1 MVSWYG
7 HCTLVSI
14 EQFPSGTFKDSPTHV
29 GEQCRAPRGRFRR
42 HSQTRAWRVE
52 MQNLIVRVVREEEG
66 QDLIEYAMLAT
77 LVALVVGVAATTL
90 GTNLN
95 AWYAA
100 MAAKVTTWS
109 AKAA

>member
-1 MVSWYG
+1 
-7 HCTLVSI
+7 
-14 EQFPSGTFKDSPTHV
+14 
-29 GEQCRAPRGRFRR
+29 
-42 HSQTRAWRVE
+42 

-90 GTNLN
+90 GTNLA
-95 AWYAA
+95 AWYDA
-100 MAAKVTTWS
+100 MATKVTTWS